1 MCAPFLVLA
10 CPFSSCPLLP
20 PGSLPPFFVLVFLCL
35 CSVLPLLCCPLSL
48 FLLPLFSGALTSFG
62 CSLSLRRCSR
72 VFFLCLGASVPCS
85 ALNLFCVFRVL
96 LIDCGPRR
104 SSLLSPCACPPLF
117 WCWCGVC
124 RALFLLLLFAA
135 VLVVLV
141 VFCVCWVCLF
151 REVGPA
157 PSHGLDRTAANF
169 TGAGQLSSL
178 PCCPERPR
186 AAKSAHMVRS
196 VGSNSTAKMALWM
209 GALHLCMLLRL
220 FTDNVGRTALLRTVL
235 GR

>member
-1 MCAPFLVLA
+1 MCAPSLVLA

-62 CSLSLRRCSR
+62 CSLSLCCCAR

-85 ALNLFCVFRVL
+85 ALNLFCVFRML

-124 RALFLLLLFAA
+124 RALCFFLLFA
-135 VLVVLV
+135 VVLV

-186 AAKSAHMVRS
+186 AAKSAHMVCS
-196 VGSNSTAKMALWM
+196 VGSNSIAEMALWM

-220 FTDNVGRTALLRTVL
+220 FTDNLGRTALLRTVL

>member
-1 MCAPFLVLA
+1 MCAPSLVLA

-62 CSLSLRRCSR
+62 CSLSLCRCSR

-124 RALFLLLLFAA
+124 RALCLLLFA
-135 VLVVLV
+135 VVLV
-141 VFCVCWVCLF
+141 VFLCVLGVFVQGSRTRPEPWT
-151 REVGPA
+151 GPHC
-157 PSHGLDRTAANF
+157 S
-169 TGAGQLSSL
+169 
-178 PCCPERPR
+178 E
-186 AAKSAHMVRS
+186 
-196 VGSNSTAKMALWM
+196 
-209 GALHLCMLLRL
+209 LHWRWPVE
-220 FTDNVGRTALLRTVL
+220 FSALLSRAPASSKVCTHGSFSRIQQHCEDGTL
-235 GR
+235 DGRFASVHAAAIVY